1 MQLSHIAQVHIAYFT
16 HAAGMI
22 LCAIVFRQTERK
34 PCTSYQTYFSFPSPH
49 PFPAHA
55 HHEEKYGWLAR
66 LLACA
71 DIGAPRVSTSLTL
84 GALAQRGL
92 QLSFRVYVRVHV
104 CLSVCLSATI
114 LTLQATRR
122 LVSDTNSCS
131 ATRARKITWRFC

>member
-1 MQLSHIAQVHIAYFT
+1 MLPYKGPKSIKHRIRMQLSHIAQVHIAYFT

-49 PFPAHA
+49 PFPVHA
-55 HHEEKYGWLAR
+55 HHEEKYGLLAR

-84 GALAQRGL
+84 GAHAQRGL
-92 QLSFRVYVRVHV
+92 QLSFRVYVYMSV
-104 CLSVCLSATI
+104 CLSVC
-114 LTLQATRR
+114 QR
-122 LVSDTNSCS
+122 LFSHY
-131 ATRARKITWRFC
+131 RLRGGL